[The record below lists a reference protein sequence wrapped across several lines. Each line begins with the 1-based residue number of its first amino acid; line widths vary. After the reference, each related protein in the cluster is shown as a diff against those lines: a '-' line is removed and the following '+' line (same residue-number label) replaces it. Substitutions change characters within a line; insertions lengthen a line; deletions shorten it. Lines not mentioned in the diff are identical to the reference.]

1 VAQTIDI
8 HTHYLASTLVAA
20 LERRTELPR
29 VSDGPRGRQI
39 EYGKGNIHPVL
50 PNMGDVELRLREMDE
65 QGIDVALLSINI
77 PGVDWFPPGD
87 GPIVA
92 RDVNDELA
100 DLVAAHPDR
109 FAALATLPMQAPDA
123 AAAELERAMSSGF
136 SGAMIY
142 SNVAGGNLDQPQL
155 RVVFDTAA
163 RLGAPLYIHPTF
175 PLTAATV
182 DAYALIPTLGFM
194 FDTTT
199 AAVRLVL
206 DGLYERHPDFRLVL
220 AHAASLLP
228 QLAGRIDYEAERH
241 ANGRGALSIDPSQHL
256 RLIYTDSVCVWP
268 PALRSALD
276 LVGPWRMMFGSDYP
290 FWDPSRGFQTL
301 DAAGLDPDTLTAI
314 RDNNAR
320 AVFRLPTQ
328 TERLRRA
335 AGQRGNPPPPRGSA
349 R

>member
-1 VAQTIDI
+1 LARTVIDV
-8 HTHYLASTLVAA
+8 HTHYLAASLVRA

-29 VSDGPRGRQI
+29 ISAGPTGRQI

-50 PNMGDVELRLREMDE
+50 PNMGDVELRLNEMDE

-77 PGVDWFPPGD
+77 PGVDWFPVAD

-100 DLVAAHPDR
+100 NLVAGHPER
-109 FAALATLPMQAPDA
+109 FAALATLPMQAPEA
-123 AAAELERAMSSGF
+123 AAAELERVTAAGF

-142 SNVAGGNLDQPQL
+142 SNVAGGHIDQPQL

-175 PLTAATV
+175 PLAAGTV

-199 AAVRLVL
+199 AALRLVL

-241 ANGRGALSIDPSQHL
+241 ANGRGALSVDPSEHL

-268 PALRSALD
+268 PALRSTLD
-276 LVGPWRMMFGSDYP
+276 LVGPGRMMFGSDYP
-290 FWDPSRGFQTL
+290 FWDPARSFQTL
-301 DAAGLDPDTLTAI
+301 DAAGLDRETLTAV
-314 RDNNAR
+314 RGDNAR
-320 AVFRLPTQ
+320 RVFRLSEPIT
-328 TERLRRA
+328 RA
-335 AGQRGNPPPPRGSA
+335 S
-349 R
+349 

>member
-1 VAQTIDI
+1 MAQTIDI

-20 LERRTELPR
+20 LERRTQLPR
-29 VSDGPRGRQI
+29 ISEGPEGRQI
-39 EYGKGNIHPVL
+39 EYGQGNIHPVL
-50 PNMGDVELRLREMDE
+50 PNMGDVALRLSEMDE

-77 PGVDWFPPGD
+77 PGVDWFPPAD
-87 GPIVA
+87 GPVVA

-109 FAALATLPMQAPDA
+109 FAALATLPMQAPEA
-123 AAAELERAMSSGF
+123 AAAELERVMAAGF
-136 SGAMIY
+136 NGAMIY
-142 SNVAGGNLDQPQL
+142 SNVAGGHVDQPQL

-163 RLGAPLYIHPTF
+163 GLGAPVYIHPTF

-199 AAVRLVL
+199 AALRLVL

-228 QLAGRIDYEAERH
+228 QLAGRIDYEAQRH
-241 ANGRGALSIDPSQHL
+241 ANGRGALSVDPSEHL

-268 PALRSALD
+268 PALRSTIE
-276 LVGPWRMMFGSDYP
+276 LVGAERVMFGSDYP
-290 FWDPSRGFQTL
+290 FWDPARSFQTL
-301 DAAGLDPDTLTAI
+301 DAAELDLQTLDAI
-314 RDNNAR
+314 RDTNAR
-320 AVFRLPTQ
+320 QLFG
-328 TERLRRA
+328 LRPA
-335 AGQRGNPPPPRGSA
+335 APEAQ
-349 R
+349 